1 MREMRDFAES
11 NRPYQSEIYL
21 KRQNTRVARNQTLV
35 SSVGQVSALVGKLG
49 VLKSNVFGQCQS
61 WLKSGLQPRSMTRD
75 LDWGVDVPLEEAAG
89 KKLYVWLDAPIGYI
103 SATKQWA
110 LDHGQDW
117 EQYWKKQADPE

>member
-21 KRQNTRVARNQTLV
+21 KRQTPVLRETKHWYLPLDKYQPWLE
-35 SSVGQVSALVGKLG
+35 SWLIEGKKG

-103 SATKQWA
+103 S
-110 LDHGQDW
+110 
-117 EQYWKKQADPE
+117 